1 MTQNSQQNKNKY
13 CSFNELTENQN
24 FCNFYGI
31 IYDASFPKFND
42 NNQNKKIYRFECTI
56 KLIDKDINCI
66 TSKENFDNNIIN
78 LIIKADLKEQIPY
91 IHTICDIIR
100 VQKGVYSKK
109 IKRNVYLNFTNNN
122 IKTSWCIFSGAN
134 QKTNEFSP
142 ILCSNSNYS
151 FDQKDEIIIKELRTF
166 IKENLIK
173 ENSLFYSYESK
184 LNNRIIGDEQDV
196 LIQILSK
203 YELEDQMIYTIQD
216 ETDICELHTYKY
228 FNFLEIGDV
237 CRLRGYK
244 LLEQNVII
252 MNQYSNILKIP
263 KFTNYY
269 HQFIQRLNNKK
280 NVENEIEIKKD
291 SSAIDMIN
299 NANLNGT
306 FKIIESPKNI
316 LSSVE
321 NSNNFEIKHFDEIIN
336 ENTFILDINLVNIEP
351 ENILEAIFILCNKC
365 NKNFPYLHNEKILD
379 NNLNYLLCPNCGQNN
394 QFKLFFNFILFGIEN
409 IYSNK
414 ILIFHLCTYD
424 GEGDNFLG
432 IKPEEI
438 VKENNNNLILLQ
450 NRIKL
455 LTQKDNFIR
464 ILVEKIET
472 ENSNDEKKNNLF
484 RIIGNYKN
492 I

>member
-1 MTQNSQQNKNKY
+1 MTQNSQLNKIKY

-31 IYDASFPKFND
+31 IYDASFPKIND
-42 NNQNKKIYRFECTI
+42 NNQNRKIYRFECTI
-56 KLIDKDINCI
+56 KLIDKDINCL

-166 IKENLIK
+166 IMENLIK

-244 LLEQNVII
+244 LLDQNVII

-269 HQFIQRLNNKK
+269 HQFIQRLNNK
-280 NVENEIEIKKD
+280 NNDIEIKKD
-291 SSAIDMIN
+291 TSAIDMIN
-299 NANLNGT
+299 NANLNGN

-316 LSSVE
+316 LSYVE
-321 NSNNFEIKHFDEIIN
+321 NSNNFEIKHFDEIVN

-351 ENILEAIFILCNKC
+351 ENILEAIFVLCNKC
-365 NKNFPYLHNEKILD
+365 NKNFPYFNNEKILD

-394 QFKLFFNFILFGIEN
+394 QFKLYFNFVLFGIEN

-424 GEGDNFLG
+424 GEGESIFGVIPTNF
-432 IKPEEI
+432 
-438 VKENNNNLILLQ
+438 NLQ
-450 NRIKL
+450 NEQKNKL
-455 LTQKDNFIR
+455 DKILNELIESKGYIR
-464 ILVEKIET
+464 LKIR
-472 ENSNDEKKNNLF
+472 KVYLNNKGIIF
-484 RIIGNYKN
+484 RIVGDYTNKI
-492 I
+492 